1 MESNLRE
8 YNSPRKR
15 NLGVFVAN
23 NWQHLPR
30 LLLDCC
36 CKPAIVYILRSLLTV
51 TSTSLY
57 RS

>member
-1 MESNLRE
+1 VQI
-8 YNSPRKR
+8 PAKAKF
-15 NLGVFVAN
+15 GVFVAN
-23 NWQHLPR
+23 TWQHLPR

-36 CKPAIVYILRSLLTV
+36 CKPAIVYILRSFLTV